1 MHRDRDFDPTPE
13 LPANATDL
21 AQDLELNAL
30 LSAMAHGDQF
40 LFDVARAALLS
51 GLRDAL
57 SIAYRQDVLTD
68 CLTHTATVRAMYDI
82 AVEGVGAEKKVRL
95 GWLRDTP
102 DSLLHG
108 SVQVLEILVDV
119 LRRLRQLAAA
129 HAGEFR
135 SEGLRQLCAMLA
147 AELDDGYLEAVERH
161 LEGLRFRRGIL
172 MSARL
177 GKGGRG
183 ADHVV
188 RTPRVQGFIER
199 LTLGSRGVHTF
210 RIADRDE
217 SGFRALAEL
226 RGRGIR
232 PLATALAESADH
244 ILGFFAALR
253 TELAFYVGCA
263 NLHEQLAG
271 KGGPTC
277 FPVPAAPG
285 AADLVARD
293 LYDVPLT
300 LHLDGRAVGND
311 IDADGRALV
320 MITGANQGGK
330 STFLRSV
337 GLAQLMMESGM
348 FVAAESF
355 RASISAGLFTH
366 YRREEDADMESGK
379 LDEELSRMSAI
390 ADAIAPDCVLL
401 CNESFAATNE
411 REGAEIA
418 RQVVRALVGA
428 RHPGALRHPP
438 VRPRARVLHR
448 SARAGALPARAA
460 GERRR
465 AHVQAGRG
473 RAAADQLRR
482 GLLPAGVRQPS
493 SACRPP
499 PSPTRAGDPRP
510 RASGAVTASF
520 SCRAAWCGAGARRQR
535 RSGRSRCR
543 RPRRGRAR

>member
-1 MHRDRDFDPTPE
+1 M
-13 LPANATDL
+13 
-21 AQDLELNAL
+21 
-30 LSAMAHGDQF
+30 
-40 LFDVARAALLS
+40 
-51 GLRDAL
+51 
-57 SIAYRQDVLTD
+57 
-68 CLTHTATVRAMYDI
+68 
-82 AVEGVGAEKKVRL
+82 
-95 GWLRDTP
+95 
-102 DSLLHG
+102 
-108 SVQVLEILVDV
+108 
-119 LRRLRQLAAA
+119 
-129 HAGEFR
+129 
-135 SEGLRQLCAMLA
+135 
-147 AELDDGYLEAVERH
+147 
-161 LEGLRFRRGIL
+161 
-172 MSARL
+172 
-177 GKGGRG
+177 
-183 ADHVV
+183 
-188 RTPRVQGFIER
+188 
-199 LTLGSRGVHTF
+199 HTF

-337 GLAQLMMESGM
+337 GVAQLMMESGM

-355 RASISAGLFTH
+355 RAGISAGLFTH
-366 YRREEDADMESGK
+366 YRREEDADMQSGK

-390 ADAIAPDCVLL
+390 VDAIAPDCVLL

-418 RQVVRALVGA
+418 RQVVRALA
-428 RHPGALRHPP
+428 ERDI
-438 VRPRARVLHR
+438 RVLFVTHLYDL
-448 SARAGALPARAA
+448 AHGFCIDPPGPALFLRAL
-460 GERRR
+460 
-465 AHVQAGRG
+465 
-473 RAAADQLRR
+473 
-482 GLLPAGVRQPS
+482 
-493 SACRPP
+493 
-499 PSPTRAGDPRP
+499 
-510 RASGAVTASF
+510 RASGGERTFKLVEGEPLPTSYGVDSYQRVFGTELGGPAVAVSDP
-520 SCRAAWCGAGARRQR
+520 
-535 RSGRSRCR
+535 GR
-543 RPRRGRAR
+543 